1 MSNQSQPIRI
11 RSKKLGALLRDARL
25 KNKKTPEE
33 CAKIMQVSK
42 LRYIDYEFGKIS
54 PSLPELEIFSYHL
67 NITLDHFWGNTSI
80 SETATNIDDSD
91 NERLLKLRHR
101 IIGAKIRQARIN
113 ADLSLEELSQQ
124 VDMPESQTEDYE
136 LGKAAVPLPELE
148 TLARSI
154 NRPIEDFIDDQ
165 GPIGRWEQQKRIQNY
180 ISELPSDLVEFLS
193 KPINQPYLELAQRLS
208 EMPTEKLRS
217 IAESL
222 LEITL

>member
-1 MSNQSQPIRI
+1 MSNQSQPLRI
-11 RSKKLGALLRDARL
+11 RSKKLGALIRDARL
-25 KNKKTPEE
+25 KNNKTPEE

-42 LRYIDYEFGKIS
+42 LRYLDYEFGKIS

-80 SETATNIDDSD
+80 SEMAPDLEDSD

-113 ADLSLEELSQQ
+113 ADLSLEQLSQQ
-124 VDMPESQTEDYE
+124 VELPESQTEDYE
-136 LGKAAVPLPELE
+136 LGKAAIPLPELE
-148 TLARSI
+148 TLAKSI

-165 GPIGRWEQQKRIQNY
+165 GPIGRWERQKRVHNY
-180 ISELPSDLVEFLS
+180 ISEMPPDLVEFLS